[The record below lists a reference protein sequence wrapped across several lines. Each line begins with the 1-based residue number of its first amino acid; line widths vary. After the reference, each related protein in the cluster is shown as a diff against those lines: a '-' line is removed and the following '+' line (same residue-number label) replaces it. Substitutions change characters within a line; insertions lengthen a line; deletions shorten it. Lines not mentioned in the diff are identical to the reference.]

1 MLEMKEERIK
11 ELELQIEDMK
21 KILIEGKC
29 TINTYYYYNAYESV
43 YYYSRSYTKHV
54 INEYAKKMYYR
65 IFSVI

>member
-29 TINTYYYYNAYESV
+29 TINKYNAYESV